1 MDEAVKR
8 GIVILGFKTLTFGRI
23 VSLKVAS
30 ADEALRWAWS
40 QPISVL
46 ISGCD
51 SLQVLNYNV
60 YLAKTFKPTSENEQA
75 ELLARTESHA
85 GTAVEEFK
93 RG

>member
-1 MDEAVKR
+1 MA
-8 GIVILGFKTLTFGRI
+8 FKTLALGRI

-30 ADEALRWAWS
+30 ADKALRWAWS

-60 YLAKTFKPTSENEQA
+60 YLAKTFKPMSRNEQA

-85 GTAVEEFK
+85 GAALENYK
-93 RG
+93 QG